1 MAVSMLTVIMMMDMV
16 MLTVGMMMDV
26 FMLIAEC
33 EHADNDVAILTLVKD
48 LSFHPACFATGC
60 HIEMNS
66 SG

>member
-16 MLTVGMMMDV
+16 MLTVGM
-26 FMLIAEC
+26 MLIAEC